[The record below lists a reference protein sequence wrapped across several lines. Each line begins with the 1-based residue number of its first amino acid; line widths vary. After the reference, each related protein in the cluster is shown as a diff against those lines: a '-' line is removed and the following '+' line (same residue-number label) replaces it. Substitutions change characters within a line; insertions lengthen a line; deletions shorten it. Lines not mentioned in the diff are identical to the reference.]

1 MESNFHDDAFNP
13 NDYQDAGTT
22 ILPQPGE
29 YAVRATSIGR
39 RKDSQTGQ
47 VMEKDGYQTLVLN
60 RIEIVDP
67 QEESG
72 TFAVFQDVR
81 TKPFERKAS
90 GGRKVKVSQALD
102 LIRSIDVDMSS
113 EVTGFA
119 EAIDVAEQALNN
131 GAVFHAKLGL
141 KAVDSEN
148 AKEQLQGV
156 PSDDYETRRKVWGE
170 NTYYTKAFRRP
181 DGSYNTAITTKDGK
195 TLQGKLV
202 IDTFVP
208 STGRGAVGPFKR

>member
-1 MESNFHDDAFNP
+1 MESTFHDDQFNP

-29 YAVRATSIGR
+29 YALRATSIAR
-39 RKDSQTGQ
+39 RKDSNGQ
-47 VMEKDGYQTLVLN
+47 VLEKDGYQTLVLN

-102 LIRSIDVDMSS
+102 LIRSIDVDLSQ
-113 EVTGFA
+113 EVSGFA
-119 EAIDVAEQALNN
+119 EAIDVAEAALSQ
-131 GAVFHAKLGL
+131 GQVFHAKLGL
-141 KAVDSEN
+141 KAVDSEA
-148 AKEQLQGV
+148 AKAALEGV
-156 PSDDYETRRKVWGE
+156 PADDYETRRKVWGE
-170 NTYYTKAFRRP
+170 NTYYTKAFKRP
-181 DGSYNTAITTKDGK
+181 DGTYNTAVTTKDGR

-208 STGRGAVGPFKR
+208 STARGKTGPFGR